1 MWSLNVDL
9 SPLVFTVEFVW
20 WWGGVGW
27 VGGGVCTVI
36 FVSTPSPTDLDWS
49 VRLDWSLT
57 KRLSRR
63 IKMWDDDLN

>member
-1 MWSLNVDL
+1 MWLINVNLSL
-9 SPLVFTVEFVW
+9 LVLTVEFLW
-20 WWGGVGW
+20 WVGW
-27 VGGGVCTVI
+27 GGVCTVI